1 MARRLTTNRQIDAF
15 IRKVIGDANH
25 HAPSVS
31 QVIMPLSQ
39 AVRAILNLAQ
49 DRVEVI
55 ERLGNLGR
63 TCWVTLGGKR
73 YLFSYNHDDEKID
86 LRDRTTQGRV
96 IFQFDNQ
103 STAAVI
109 RREVGRM

>member
-55 ERLGNLGR
+55 ERLGNRRGGR
-63 TCWVTLGGKR
+63 R
-73 YLFSYNHDDEKID
+73 SFP
-86 LRDRTTQGRV
+86 
-96 IFQFDNQ
+96 
-103 STAAVI
+103 
-109 RREVGRM
+109 RRSPCSI